1 MYRKWMFAVMLTGSL
16 LTAQSQNGST
26 YTDQMVATM
35 IQQQV
40 VAGRSEQEIQK
51 ELTKK
56 GVTPAQLMRVVNQMK
71 ADRAESRKNEQV
83 FELSGTPMD
92 SLNLVT
98 EPTEEMPADTLLW
111 QKEEKP
117 LEEQVFGHRF
127 FQPGRISFESPVNM
141 SAPAGYRLGPGD
153 IVEVTLW
160 GENEHVYQATLD
172 NQGCALFEGAGLLP
186 LGGLT
191 SQEAEIQVRA
201 GLQGIYAGLSEGT
214 TSLRLTAR
222 TGRSIQVSVMGEVNK
237 PGVYGL
243 SAYATLFHA
252 VYRAGGLDDLAGI
265 RQIQLVRNGKTI
277 AEVDAY
283 NYLLKGASLDGIRL
297 QDGDAIVIPAYQA
310 LVKVTGAAR
319 RPMYYEMLPSE
330 TLEDLIKYAGGL
342 SANAYRKSYTIE
354 RQGDNGLEVYTIK
367 AEEAKSFGLADGDQ
381 FTVGEALDR
390 YQNRLEVRGAVR
402 HPGLFQYTDDLKS
415 VKQLLLAA
423 DGLEEDAFPGRAV
436 LYRKRSDMT
445 SEAQSVDVIGIL
457 NGTAPDVALRNN
469 DMLWIPSVLDL
480 QETEEITI
488 EGEVFKPGRY
498 RFAAGMTVEDLV
510 MVAGGLQ
517 ESASLN
523 RVDVSRR
530 VVNQD
535 EQVSDT
541 LSHLYSFKLKEGLVI
556 DGTPGF
562 QLAPNDWVMVRR
574 NPGYVEQQN
583 VTIEG
588 EITYSGTYSL
598 TCKNE
603 RLSDLV
609 SKAGGVTSYAYVKG
623 ARLVRKAN
631 ESEIRQME
639 QVISLINKELG
650 KEASDS
656 LQLKVD
662 SLITVG
668 IDLAEALRDKGGD
681 ADLVLREG
689 DRLIVPQV
697 DNTVK
702 IDGGVMYPNTVS
714 FESGLTIKDYI
725 SQAGGYASAARKSGA
740 FIIYMNG
747 KVDKV
752 KGNGRN
758 QIRPGCRIIV
768 PLKGKKGNMVNTLA
782 MLNSMGSFALMA
794 ASVANL
800 IK

>member
-1 MYRKWMFAVMLTGSL
+1 M
-16 LTAQSQNGST
+16 
-26 YTDQMVATM
+26 
-35 IQQQV
+35 
-40 VAGRSEQEIQK
+40 
-51 ELTKK
+51 
-56 GVTPAQLMRVVNQMK
+56 
-71 ADRAESRKNEQV
+71 
-83 FELSGTPMD
+83 
-92 SLNLVT
+92 
-98 EPTEEMPADTLLW
+98 
-111 QKEEKP
+111 
-117 LEEQVFGHRF
+117 
-127 FQPGRISFESPVNM
+127 
-141 SAPAGYRLGPGD
+141 
-153 IVEVTLW
+153 
-160 GENEHVYQATLD
+160 
-172 NQGCALFEGAGLLP
+172 
-186 LGGLT
+186 
-191 SQEAEIQVRA
+191 
-201 GLQGIYAGLSEGT
+201 
-214 TSLRLTAR
+214 
-222 TGRSIQVSVMGEVNK
+222 
-237 PGVYGL
+237 
-243 SAYATLFHA
+243 
-252 VYRAGGLDDLAGI
+252 
-265 RQIQLVRNGKTI
+265 
-277 AEVDAY
+277 
-283 NYLLKGASLDGIRL
+283 
-297 QDGDAIVIPAYQA
+297 
-310 LVKVTGAAR
+310 
-319 RPMYYEMLPSE
+319 
-330 TLEDLIKYAGGL
+330 
-342 SANAYRKSYTIE
+342 
-354 RQGDNGLEVYTIK
+354 
-367 AEEAKSFGLADGDQ
+367 
-381 FTVGEALDR
+381 
-390 YQNRLEVRGAVR
+390 
-402 HPGLFQYTDDLKS
+402 
-415 VKQLLLAA
+415 
-423 DGLEEDAFPGRAV
+423 
-436 LYRKRSDMT
+436 
-445 SEAQSVDVIGIL
+445 
-457 NGTAPDVALRNN
+457 
-469 DMLWIPSVLDL
+469 
-480 QETEEITI
+480 
-488 EGEVFKPGRY
+488 
-498 RFAAGMTVEDLV
+498 
-510 MVAGGLQ
+510 
-517 ESASLN
+517 
-523 RVDVSRR
+523 
-530 VVNQD
+530 
-535 EQVSDT
+535 
-541 LSHLYSFKLKEGLVI
+541 I